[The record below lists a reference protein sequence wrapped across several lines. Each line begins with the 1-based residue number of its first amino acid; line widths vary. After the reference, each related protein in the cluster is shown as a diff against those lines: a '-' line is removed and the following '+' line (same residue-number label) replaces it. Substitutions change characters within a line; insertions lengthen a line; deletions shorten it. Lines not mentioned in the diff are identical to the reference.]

1 MSKQNDKKLEKTQ
14 EVNLKE
20 SGLRIVEVE
29 ETLKE
34 CQSRHHKELRKM
46 KKQSDAAI
54 EQMTNT
60 HREFLEQVQYEH
72 SQNIQMVNDNFK
84 DEIEQMRRD
93 DNQTKIK
100 IAEMTII
107 RKTDA

>member
-1 MSKQNDKKLEKTQ
+1 
-14 EVNLKE
+14 
-20 SGLRIVEVE
+20 
-29 ETLKE
+29 
-34 CQSRHHKELRKM
+34 
-46 KKQSDAAI
+46 
-54 EQMTNT
+54 
-60 HREFLEQVQYEH
+60 
-72 SQNIQMVNDNFK
+72 MVNDNFK